1 MRHQPLSARVGRHS
15 IVLCLLASLCGAF
28 AAGQKTASPTA
39 SADPKQEKSRPDSF
53 RYYGPNGLW
62 KKWDASQRLGRDTW
76 IFWTWGNQKFL
87 RKVAV
92 LSGNLPVPVSLD
104 FFRMLDSRNR
114 GTRFRT
120 LGLINEPN
128 CYANNKPDEFG
139 FYLDECR
146 PDPEGYYPGTQSYRD
161 NYPLEY
167 PGTKTAVDE
176 THYGRPTGIVGLR
189 LFDNP
194 NFDKVNKF
202 DKKNK
207 KKWDINEYFRN
218 PGKMEPPYLAGFSC
232 AFCHMGFN
240 ANNPPDDPE
249 NPRWENLAANIGNQY
264 FREGELFLGRGR
276 ILFGDKNP
284 LPDAGGDPYRT
295 RGLTS
300 ADFLFHYAA
309 TQQPGTSE
317 TSRISYDFINNPN
330 TINPMFNLAGRRI
343 VKESNPH
350 GKEREIWRILKDG
363 SDSVGIKWALM
374 RVPINIGC
382 EGEYWL
388 SRLFD
393 PVSGRRQKPFRIAEV
408 LAGLPEKDRMDL
420 EKEEGLSFKD
430 ITPERLK
437 ELKSRFRSDYGGE
450 FGQDWQEAY
459 RRVESVKSYLAS
471 YTPSHLKDARRAGTA
486 AVADDPERLKHGAE
500 LFASHCASCH
510 SSKQPEDDPAN
521 KSKTLTEEARKDY
534 IQRSVLAKDFLEN
547 NYLSDERRYPVT
559 ELGTNM
565 ARALA
570 TNAVDGD
577 IWAEFSSK
585 DYKALPPVGRIV
597 LDVPVFPPE
606 APLPWSVKRPVRVEF
621 EPPGGG
627 RGYYRTPSLVSM
639 WATAPYLHNNALGDY
654 YVVWNDN
661 SKGWLSTDGTRRRIR
676 KEDPWQPRKDPL
688 ALDYRIDVSVEGR
701 LRMFEDGVDKLLNPS
716 RRHGWVKR
724 TSAESSMIP
733 DLEHSI
739 HQILVSIVRDVV
751 RRELAAWLKEQQV
764 PPELT
769 ADIVRLTDDIIDQVT
784 LAVMQE
790 GKMSLRFGWTA
801 VQMRLRD
808 HADRLFEWLYEDLQ
822 GPLSQK
828 LKGRQLPLTQLKAVL
843 RREFLARLDRLDR
856 QLREAALLK
865 VPAGTPVNLY
875 ANLNNGA
882 VIHAALAHVRYRDDP
897 RALAE
902 TLLQLSDCPDFVE
915 DSGHLYGTKLSDQE
929 KKDLIA
935 FLKTL

>member
-1 MRHQPLSARVGRHS
+1 LLVG
-15 IVLCLLASLCGAF
+15 LCGA
-28 AAGQKTASPTA
+28 A
-39 SADPKQEKSRPDSF
+39 SAGDKSAPPAAATYPKGGKDKPDSF
-53 RYYGPNGLW
+53 KYYGPNGLW
-62 KKWDASQRLGRDTW
+62 EKWNDSQRIGRDTW

-92 LSGNLPVPVSLD
+92 LAGNLAVPVSLD
-104 FFRMLDSRNR
+104 FFRTLDSRNR
-114 GTRFRT
+114 GTRFRD

-128 CYANNKPDEFG
+128 CYASSQPDEFG
-139 FYLDECR
+139 FYLDQCR
-146 PDPEGYYPGTQSYRD
+146 PDPLGYYPGTPTYREK
-161 NYPLEY
+161 YPLKY
-167 PGTKTAVDE
+167 PGTMTPVDE
-176 THYGRPTGIVGLR
+176 THYGRPSGIVGLR
-189 LFDNP
+189 LFNNP
-194 NFDKVNKF
+194 NFDKEKKF

-218 PGKMEPPYLAGFSC
+218 PGRMEPPYLVGFGC

-240 ANNPPDDPE
+240 ANNPPEDPE

-284 LPDAGGDPYRT
+284 LPDAAGDPYRT
-295 RGLTS
+295 HGLTS
-300 ADFLFHYAA
+300 ADFLFQYAA

-330 TINPMFNLAGRRI
+330 TINPMFNLAYRR
-343 VKESNPH
+343 VVEETNPH
-350 GKEREIWRILKDG
+350 GKKREIWRILKDG

-408 LAGLPEKDRMDL
+408 LAGLPDKDRKEL
-420 EKEEGLSFKD
+420 EEQEGLSFKD
-430 ITPERLK
+430 IPPERLQ
-437 ELKSRFRSDYGGE
+437 ELKNRFRSDYGGE
-450 FGQDWQEAY
+450 FGQDWQEAW
-459 RRVESVKSYLAS
+459 RRVESLKSYLAS
-471 YTPSHLKDARRAGTA
+471 YPPARLKDAKGAGA
-486 AVADDPERLKHGAE
+486 AAAADDTARLARGAD
-500 LFASHCASCH
+500 LFAQHCASCH
-510 SSKQPEDDPAN
+510 SSKQPEDDPMN
-521 KSKTLTEEARKDY
+521 KGKKLTEQQRKDY
-534 IQRSVLAKDFLEN
+534 IRQTVLAKDFLEK

-559 ELGTNM
+559 ELRTNM

-585 DYKALPPVGRIV
+585 TYKALPPLGRVV
-597 LDVPVFPPE
+597 LDVPVFPPD
-606 APLPWSVKRPVRVEF
+606 APLPWSIKKPVHVEF

-654 YVVWNDN
+654 YVVWDDN
-661 SKGWLSTDGTRRRIR
+661 KSKGWLSADGTRRRAR

-724 TSAESSMIP
+724 TSVESSMIP
-733 DLEHSI
+733 DLQNSVR
-739 HQILVSIVRDVV
+739 QIVVAIVRDVV
-751 RRELAAWLKEQQV
+751 RRELSAWLKEQQV
-764 PPELT
+764 PPDLS
-769 ADIVRLTDDIIDQVT
+769 ADVVRLADDVLDQVMRT
-784 LAVMQE
+784 VLQE
-790 GKMSLRFGWTA
+790 GQASLRFGWAA

-828 LKGRQLPLTQLKAVL
+828 LKGRELPLAQLKPVL
-843 RREFLARLDRLDR
+843 RRQFLARLDQLDR
-856 QLREAALLK
+856 QLREAAILK

-875 ANLNNGA
+875 ANLNSSA
-882 VIHAALAHVRYRDDP
+882 VIYAALAHVRHRDDP

-902 TLLQLSDCPDFVE
+902 ALLQLSDCPDFVE
-915 DSGHLYGTKLSDQE
+915 DSGHLYGTQLTDEQ
-929 KKDLIA
+929 KKDLMA